1 MQQPEGILFDFDY
14 TLVDSSRG
22 VIECIRYALERLG
35 FPPVSDER
43 ACQTIGLS
51 LVDTFHNLT
60 GERERGRDFAR
71 LFVARAEQAMNDG
84 TVLYPTVPG
93 TIAALQQRGIALGIV
108 SNKYRRRIQDL
119 LSREGLLDAFAVIVG
134 EEDVTHHKPNPEGL
148 LTALDLLHLRCALYV
163 GDSLTDAQTARNAG
177 IPFVAALTGTTSQEA
192 FADLPVARFIQDL
205 SELPVIVDQTIQK
218 DAQGGP

>member
-1 MQQPEGILFDFDY
+1 MQQTEGILFDFDY

-22 VIECIRYALERLG
+22 VIECIRYALDQLG
-35 FPPVSDER
+35 FSPVSDER

-51 LVDTFHNLT
+51 LIDTFHALT
-60 GERERGRDFAR
+60 GERDGGPDFAR

-93 TIAALQQRGIALGIV
+93 TIAALQQCGLALGIV

-119 LSREGLLDAFAVIVG
+119 LHREGLLDAFAVIVG
-134 EEDVTHHKPNPEGL
+134 ETDVSHHKPHPEGL
-148 LTALDLLHLRCALYV
+148 LVAMTALGIQHALYV

-177 IPFVAALTGTTSQEA
+177 LPFVATLTGTTPREA
-192 FADLPVARFIQDL
+192 FADLPVAHFIQDL
-205 SELPVIVDQTIQK
+205 SELPPIV
-218 DAQGGP
+218 G